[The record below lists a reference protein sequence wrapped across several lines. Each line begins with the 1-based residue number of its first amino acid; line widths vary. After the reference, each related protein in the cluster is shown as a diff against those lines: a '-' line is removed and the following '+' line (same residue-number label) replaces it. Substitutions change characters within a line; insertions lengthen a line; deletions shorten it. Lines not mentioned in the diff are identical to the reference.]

1 MSFAIHTREDRGATV
16 LDLFGRLTLGGP
28 SSELRD
34 HVRALTRCG
43 SRIVLNF
50 AGVDYVDSGGLGD
63 LVGCH
68 ALVRNGGGQL
78 KLVNLHRRLDDL
90 VRLTRLDSV
99 FEICASV
106 DSALGE
112 EDCAAVA

>member
-1 MSFAIHTREDRGATV
+1 MPFSINVREDRGATV
-16 LDLFGRLTLGGP
+16 LDLHGRLTLGGP

-34 HVRALTRCG
+34 HVRELSRRG

-68 ALVRNGGGQL
+68 ALVRNGGGHL

-90 VRLTRLDSV
+90 VRLTRLDAV
-99 FEICASV
+99 FEICASE
-106 DSALGE
+106 DTALGQE
-112 EDCAAVA
+112 SCAAAG